1 MPPRPS
7 QRTKYQTTPDT
18 VSLNSEEGM
27 QTRSSVLNRGFNRI
41 QYPENQTEEFLGKIR
56 FAVHKATPLSLNAE
70 KINETAI
77 QDRTIYAP
85 NRGVGDFDASD
96 TELTPVTLGPGDFDA
111 ADEQDRAKQD
121 QRTQAAKDAAQL
133 VQGVSYKLSRAAP
146 IIDMYI
152 PLSLT
157 YNDGAQYENANL
169 NVIGSGT
176 LAGMQNADGIFASAY
191 NALAEGVGSVFG
203 YLMDPSLTGEAARL
217 GALRASRAV
226 PNAGFQAAVS
236 IGVQRTMNPNTR
248 ALFKGVNLRE
258 FSFNFKMI
266 ANSQR
271 EAIAIERIVNH
282 FRTELYPDVIN
293 ALNVP
298 IAYEMPNAFSIQFTH
313 RNSEAKM
320 PKLEYCFLR
329 NVQTVYNAT
338 GAAFHPDGRPNEVD
352 MTLNFIEMRT
362 LNKKDIM
369 AGY

>member
-1 MPPRPS
+1 MGARPN

-18 VSLNSEEGM
+18 INLNSEAGM
-27 QTRSSVLNRGFNRI
+27 QTRTSILNRGFNKI
-41 QYPENQTEEFLGKIR
+41 SYPENQSEQFLGKIR
-56 FAVHKATPLSLNAE
+56 FAVHKATPISLNAE
-70 KINETAI
+70 KINATPIA
-77 QDRTIYAP
+77 DRYQS
-85 NRGVGDFDASD
+85 N
-96 TELTPVTLGPGDFDA
+96 ENLQTLGEAITGANINQNQQLDPSIRQQIEG
-111 ADEQDRAKQD
+111 QQ
-121 QRTQAAKDAAQL
+121 TQTINDVSEIL
-133 VQGVSYKLSRAAP
+133 QGISYKLSRSAP
-146 IIDMYI
+146 IVDMYI

-176 LAGMQNADGIFASAY
+176 LEGMQQGGGIFESAY
-191 NALAEGVGSVFG
+191 NALAEGVSSVFG
-203 YLMDPSLTGEAARL
+203 YLMNPDLQGEAARL
-217 GALRASRAV
+217 AALRASRV
-226 PNAGFQAAVS
+226 IPNAGFQAAVS

-271 EAIAIERIVNH
+271 EAIMIERIVNH
-282 FRTELYPDVIN
+282 FRTELYPNVID

-298 IAYEMPNAFSIQFTH
+298 VAYEMPNAFSIQFTH
-313 RNSEAKM
+313 KGAEAKM

-352 MTLNFIEMRT
+352 MTLNFVEMRT

>member
-27 QTRSSVLNRGFNRI
+27 QTRSSILNRGFNRI
-41 QYPENQTEEFLGKIR
+41 QYPESQSEQFLGKIR
-56 FAVHKATPLSLNAE
+56 FAVHKATPLSFNAE
-70 KINETAI
+70 KINETSI
-77 QDRTIYAP
+77 QDRTLYVQ

-96 TELTPVTLGPGDFDA
+96 TELTPVTLSPGDFDA
-111 ADEQDRAKQD
+111 ADEEDKAIQD
-121 QRTQAAKDAAQL
+121 QKTQAAAEASQL
-133 VQGVSYKLSRAAP
+133 AQGVSYKLSRSAP
-146 IIDMYI
+146 IVDMYI

-169 NVIGSGT
+169 NVLGAGTLEGMQQGSGI
-176 LAGMQNADGIFASAY
+176 LASAY

-203 YLMDPSLTGEAARL
+203 YLLDPSISGEAARL
-217 GALRASRAV
+217 GALRVSRNI

-282 FRTELYPDVIN
+282 FRTELYPNVID

-313 RNSEAKM
+313 RGSEAKM

-338 GAAFHPDGRPNEVD
+338 GASFHPDGRPNEVD
-352 MTLNFIEMRT
+352 MTLNFVEMRT

>member
-18 VSLNSEEGM
+18 INLNSEAGM
-27 QTRSSVLNRGFNRI
+27 QTRSSILNRGFNRI
-41 QYPENQTEEFLGKIR
+41 FYPENQSEQFLGKIR
-56 FAVHKATPLSLNAE
+56 FAVHKATPLSFNAE
-70 KINETAI
+70 KINETPI
-77 QDRTIYAP
+77 QDRF
-85 NRGVGDFDASD
+85 V
-96 TELTPVTLGPGDFDA
+96 
-111 ADEQDRAKQD
+111 QD
-121 QRTQAAKDAAQL
+121 QGSRYSELPGQSTENEQKQIQDQKTKAAAEASQL
-133 VQGVSYKLSRAAP
+133 AQGVSYKLSRSAP
-146 IIDMYI
+146 IVDMYI

-169 NVIGSGT
+169 NVLGAGTLEGMQQGSGI
-176 LAGMQNADGIFASAY
+176 LASAY

-203 YLMDPSLTGEAARL
+203 YLLDPSISGEAARL
-217 GALRASRAV
+217 GALRVSRNI

-271 EAIAIERIVNH
+271 EAIMIERIVNH
-282 FRTELYPDVIN
+282 FRTELYPNVID

-313 RNSEAKM
+313 RGAEAKM

-352 MTLNFIEMRT
+352 MTLNFVEMRT

>member
-7 QRTKYQTTPDT
+7 QRTKYQTTPE
-18 VSLNSEEGM
+18 SINLNSEAGM
-27 QTRSSVLNRGFNRI
+27 QTRTSILNRGFNRI
-41 QYPENQTEEFLGKIR
+41 QYPENQTEQFLGKIR
-56 FAVHKATPLSLNAE
+56 FAVHKATPISLNAD
-70 KINETAI
+70 KINATPIADRYKTNEDLQNLGEAI
-77 QDRTIYAP
+77 DGIPRNGNQTQKLDPTTKRQIEDIQTKTINDVA
-85 NRGVGDFDASD
+85 
-96 TELTPVTLGPGDFDA
+96 EIL
-111 ADEQDRAKQD
+111 
-121 QRTQAAKDAAQL
+121 
-133 VQGVSYKLSRAAP
+133 QGVSYKLSRSAP

-176 LAGMQNADGIFASAY
+176 LEGMQQGGGIFTSAY
-191 NALAEGVGSVFG
+191 NALAEGVSEIFG
-203 YLMDPSLTGEAARL
+203 YLMNPALQGEAARL
-217 GALRASRAV
+217 AALRASRV
-226 PNAGFQAAVS
+226 IPNAGFQAAVS

-282 FRTELYPDVIN
+282 FRKELYPNVIS

-313 RNSEAKM
+313 HNAEAKM

-362 LNKKDIM
+362 LNKKDVKD
-369 AGY
+369 GY

>member
-70 KINETAI
+70 KINETPI
-77 QDRTIYAP
+77 QDRIALI
-85 NRGVGDFDASD
+85 ASD
-96 TELTPVTLGPGDFDA
+96 NEINIARGERGLVRDTAIPSDK
-111 ADEQDRAKQD
+111 QIQD
-121 QRTQAAKDAAQL
+121 QQAQAAKDVAQL

>member
-1 MPPRPS
+1 MGARPN

-18 VSLNSEEGM
+18 INLNSETGM
-27 QTRSSVLNRGFNRI
+27 QTRTSILNRGFNRI
-41 QYPENQTEEFLGKIR
+41 FYPENQSEQFLGKIR

-70 KINETAI
+70 KINETPIEDRFNTENFGALSPEDIGTSPEDAI
-77 QDRTIYAP
+77 FI
-85 NRGVGDFDASD
+85 
-96 TELTPVTLGPGDFDA
+96 
-111 ADEQDRAKQD
+111 QD
-121 QRTQAAKDAAQL
+121 QRSQAAAEASQLAQ
-133 VQGVSYKLSRAAP
+133 GISYKLSRSAP
-146 IIDMYI
+146 IVDMYI

-169 NVIGSGT
+169 NVLGAGTLEGIQQGSGI
-176 LAGMQNADGIFASAY
+176 LASAY

-203 YLMDPSLTGEAARL
+203 YLLDPSISGEAARL
-217 GALRASRAV
+217 GALRVARSI

-271 EAIAIERIVNH
+271 EAIMIERIVNH
-282 FRTELYPDVIN
+282 FRKELYPNVID

-298 IAYEMPNAFSIQFTH
+298 VAYEMPNAFSIQFTH
-313 RNSEAKM
+313 KGAEAKM

-352 MTLNFIEMRT
+352 MTLNFVEMRT

>member
-18 VSLNSEEGM
+18 INLNSEAGM
-27 QTRSSVLNRGFNRI
+27 QTRSSILNRGFNRI
-41 QYPENQTEEFLGKIR
+41 FYPENQSEQFLGKIR
-56 FAVHKATPLSLNAE
+56 FAVHKATPLSFNAE
-70 KINETAI
+70 KINETPI
-77 QDRTIYAP
+77 QDRIDLITSDNEINIA
-85 NRGVGDFDASD
+85 RGERGLVRDTAIPSD
-96 TELTPVTLGPGDFDA
+96 K
-111 ADEQDRAKQD
+111 QIQD
-121 QRTQAAKDAAQL
+121 QKTQAAAEASQL
-133 VQGVSYKLSRAAP
+133 AQGVSYKLSRSAP

-169 NVIGSGT
+169 NVLGAGT
-176 LAGMQNADGIFASAY
+176 LEGMQQGSSILASAY

-203 YLMDPSLTGEAARL
+203 YLLDPSISGEAARL
-217 GALRASRAV
+217 GALRVSRNI

-271 EAIAIERIVNH
+271 EAIMIERIVNH
-282 FRTELYPDVIN
+282 FRTELYPNVID

-313 RNSEAKM
+313 RGAEAKM

-352 MTLNFIEMRT
+352 MTLNFVEMRT

>member
-1 MPPRPS
+1 MGARPN
-7 QRTKYQTTPDT
+7 QRTKYQTTPE
-18 VSLNSEEGM
+18 SINLNSEAGM
-27 QTRSSVLNRGFNRI
+27 QTRSRILGRNFNRI
-41 QYPENQTEEFLGKIR
+41 YYPENQSEQFLGKIR
-56 FAVHKATPLSLNAE
+56 FAVHKATPLSLDAE
-70 KINETAI
+70 RINETPLQDRIALITSDNEINIARGERGLVRDIPSDKQI
-77 QDRTIYAP
+77 QDQKTQAI
-85 NRGVGDFDASD
+85 NDASK
-96 TELTPVTLGPGDFDA
+96 L
-111 ADEQDRAKQD
+111 
-121 QRTQAAKDAAQL
+121 AQ
-133 VQGVSYKLSRAAP
+133 GISYKLSKIAP
-146 IIDMYI
+146 IVDMYI

-169 NVIGSGT
+169 NAIGAGT

-191 NALAEGVGSVFG
+191 NALVEGIGSAFG
-203 YLMDPSLTGEAARL
+203 YIMDPSLTGEAARL
-217 GALRASRAV
+217 AALRASRV
-226 PNAGFQAAVS
+226 IPNAGFQAAVS

-271 EAIAIERIVNH
+271 EAIMIERIVDH

-293 ALNVP
+293 TLNVP
-298 IAYEMPNAFSIQFTH
+298 IAYKMPNAFSIQFTH
-313 RNSEAKM
+313 KGAEAKM

-352 MTLNFIEMRT
+352 MTLNFVEMRT

-369 AGY
+369 DGY

>member
-1 MPPRPS
+1 MGARPN
-7 QRTKYQTTPDT
+7 QRAKFQTTPE
-18 VSLNSEEGM
+18 SINLNSEAGM
-27 QTRSSVLNRGFNRI
+27 QTRSRI
-41 QYPENQTEEFLGKIR
+41 LGRNFDRIYYPENQSEQFLGKIR

-70 KINETAI
+70 KINETPI
-77 QDRTIYAP
+77 QDRFVSEQGSRYSELPGQSTESDSIIKQQQIQDQKTQTI
-85 NRGVGDFDASD
+85 NDAS
-96 TELTPVTLGPGDFDA
+96 
-111 ADEQDRAKQD
+111 
-121 QRTQAAKDAAQL
+121 QL
-133 VQGVSYKLSRAAP
+133 IQGVSYKLSKVAP
-146 IIDMYI
+146 IVDMYI

-169 NVIGSGT
+169 NAIGAGT

-191 NALAEGVGSVFG
+191 NALAEGIGSAFG
-203 YLMDPSLTGEAARL
+203 YIMDPSLSGDAARL
-217 GALRASRAV
+217 AAIRASRV
-226 PNAGFQAAVS
+226 IPSAGFQAAVS

-271 EAIAIERIVNH
+271 EAIMIERIVDH

-298 IAYEMPNAFSIQFTH
+298 VAYTMPNAFSIQFTH
-313 RNSEAKM
+313 HGAEAKM

-352 MTLNFIEMRT
+352 MTLNFVEMRT

>member
-77 QDRTIYAP
+77 QDRFFRDPGTRYSELP
-85 NRGVGDFDASD
+85 GQS
-96 TELTPVTLGPGDFDA
+96 TENQAIL
-111 ADEQDRAKQD
+111 EQQTND
-121 QRTQAAKDAAQL
+121 QQTQAAKDVAQL

-248 ALFKGVNLRE
+248 AMFKGVNLRE

-313 RNSEAKM
+313 RNAEAKM

>member
-1 MPPRPS
+1 
-7 QRTKYQTTPDT
+7 
-18 VSLNSEEGM
+18 
-27 QTRSSVLNRGFNRI
+27 
-41 QYPENQTEEFLGKIR
+41 
-56 FAVHKATPLSLNAE
+56 
-70 KINETAI
+70 
-77 QDRTIYAP
+77 
-85 NRGVGDFDASD
+85 
-96 TELTPVTLGPGDFDA
+96 
-111 ADEQDRAKQD
+111 
-121 QRTQAAKDAAQL
+121 
-133 VQGVSYKLSRAAP
+133 
-146 IIDMYI
+146 MYI

-176 LAGMQNADGIFASAY
+176 LEGMQQGSSIFSSAY

-313 RNSEAKM
+313 RGAEAKM

-352 MTLNFIEMRT
+352 MTLNFVEMRT
-362 LNKKDIM
+362 LNKRDITD
-369 AGY
+369 GY

>member
-77 QDRTIYAP
+77 QDRFIEVSNSS
-85 NRGVGDFDASD
+85 NRGAPRGQEDFDGVYEDPIIVKA
-96 TELTPVTLGPGDFDA
+96 
-111 ADEQDRAKQD
+111 RQD
-121 QRTQAAKDAAQL
+121 QQTQAANDAAQL

-203 YLMDPSLTGEAARL
+203 YLMDPALTGEAARL

-248 ALFKGVNLRE
+248 AMFKGVNLRE

-313 RNSEAKM
+313 RNAEAKM

>member
-77 QDRTIYAP
+77 QDRFIEVSNSSNIGAP
-85 NRGVGDFDASD
+85 RGQEDFGGVYEDPIIVKA
-96 TELTPVTLGPGDFDA
+96 
-111 ADEQDRAKQD
+111 RQD
-121 QRTQAAKDAAQL
+121 QQAQAANDAAQL

-248 ALFKGVNLRE
+248 AMFKGVNLRE

>member
-1 MPPRPS
+1 MPPRPQNRPQQNQPES
-7 QRTKYQTTPDT
+7 IT
-18 VSLNSEEGM
+18 LNSESGM
-27 QTRSSVLNRGFNRI
+27 QTRSNVLGRGLNRIF
-41 QYPENQTEEFLGKIR
+41 YPENQSEEFLGKIR
-56 FAVHKATPLSLNAE
+56 FAVHEATPLALNAE
-70 KINETAI
+70 KINETPI
-77 QDRTIYAP
+77 QDRITTSNFGALSP
-85 NRGVGDFDASD
+85 EDA
-96 TELTPVTLGPGDFDA
+96 TEIGRSI
-111 ADEQDRAKQD
+111 ED
-121 QRTQAAKDAAQL
+121 QKTQAINDSSKVL
-133 VQGVSYKLSRAAP
+133 QGVSYKLSKKAP
-146 IIDMYI
+146 IVDMYI

-169 NVIGSGT
+169 NVLGSAT
-176 LAGMQNADGIFASAY
+176 LEGMSNANGIFQSAF
-191 NALAEGVGSVFG
+191 NALIEGVGSVFS
-203 YLMDPSLTGEAARL
+203 YLMDPSLQGEAARL
-217 GALRASRAV
+217 GALRASRLTG
-226 PNAGFQAAVS
+226 NAGFQAAVS

-248 ALFKGVNLRE
+248 AMFKGVNLRE

-313 RNSEAKM
+313 RNAEAKM